1 MERRAWIWFLLLSS
15 IWGASYLL
23 IKIGLR
29 DLSPE
34 MVAFTRIALAA
45 VFLVPFA
52 ASRGELAP
60 LRGKLAILVLLG
72 AVQVAGPFLL
82 ISAGE
87 GAISSSL
94 AGILVATAPL
104 FTALLAL
111 RLDPDERSE
120 GTRLAGVGIGIV
132 GVVALFGLDLT
143 GSGSTVL
150 GGLAVVLAG
159 LGYAFGGFIVKARLR
174 ASPPIGIVAVV
185 MAASALLLLPAAL
198 ATLPSSAPGAGPV
211 AAMAG
216 LGLVGTGIAFVIFY
230 SLIASVGPAK
240 AMLVSYVAPG
250 FAVVYGAVFL
260 SEGITAGK
268 LIGLSLILAGSWLG
282 AGGSREGKS
291 PEIAQPSPELATAA
305 FARSDAATR

>member
-1 MERRAWIWFLLLSS
+1 VDRRSWLWFLLLSS

-45 VFLVPFA
+45 LVLLPFA

-60 LRGKLAILVLLG
+60 LRGHLRVLALLG

-82 ISAGE
+82 ISVAE

-94 AGILVATAPL
+94 AGILVATAPI

-111 RLDPDERSE
+111 RLDRDERSE
-120 GTRLAGVGIGIV
+120 GSRLAGVGIGIV
-132 GVVALFGLDLT
+132 GVAALFGLDLT
-143 GSGSTVL
+143 GSGSMVL

-159 LGYAFGGFIVKARLR
+159 VGYAVGGFVVKSRLR
-174 ASPPIGIVAVV
+174 DAPPIGIVAVV
-185 MAASALLLLPAAL
+185 MGASALLLAPAAL
-198 ATLPSSAPGAGPV
+198 ATLPSSAPALGPV

-216 LGLVGTGIAFVIFY
+216 LGIAGTAIAFVIFY

-240 AMLVSYVAPG
+240 AMLVSYIAPG

-268 LIGLSLILAGSWLG
+268 IIGLSLILAGSWLG
-282 AGGSREGKS
+282 AGGAQ
-291 PEIAQPSPELATAA
+291 PVAAQPSAEASAAA
-305 FARSDAATR
+305 FARSEAATR

>member
-1 MERRAWIWFLLLSS
+1 VDRRSWLWFLLLSS

-45 VFLVPFA
+45 LVLLPFA

-60 LRGKLAILVLLG
+60 LRGHLRVLALLG

-82 ISAGE
+82 ISVAE

-94 AGILVATAPL
+94 AGILVATAPI

-111 RLDPDERSE
+111 RLDRDERSE
-120 GTRLAGVGIGIV
+120 GSRLAGVGIGIV
-132 GVVALFGLDLT
+132 GVAALFGLDLT
-143 GSGSTVL
+143 GSGSMVL

-159 LGYAFGGFIVKARLR
+159 VGYAVGGFVVKSRLR
-174 ASPPIGIVAVV
+174 DAPPIGIVAVV
-185 MAASALLLLPAAL
+185 MGASALLLAPAAL
-198 ATLPSSAPGAGPV
+198 ATLPSSAPALGPV

-216 LGLVGTGIAFVIFY
+216 LGIAGTGIAFVIFY

-240 AMLVSYVAPG
+240 AMLVSYIAPG

-268 LIGLSLILAGSWLG
+268 IIGLSLILAGSWLG
-282 AGGSREGKS
+282 AGGAQ
-291 PEIAQPSPELATAA
+291 PVAAQPSAEASAAA
-305 FARSDAATR
+305 FARSEAATR

>member
-1 MERRAWIWFLLLSS
+1 VDRRSWLWFLLLSS

-34 MVAFTRIALAA
+34 MVAFSRIALAA
-45 VFLVPFA
+45 AFLVPFA
-52 ASRGELAP
+52 ALRGELAP
-60 LRGKLAILVLLG
+60 LRGKLRILVLLG

-94 AGILVATAPL
+94 AGILVATAPI
-104 FTALLAL
+104 FTAILAL
-111 RLDPDERSE
+111 RLDPAERSE
-120 GTRLAGVGIGIV
+120 GSRLAGVAIGIV
-132 GVVALFGLDLT
+132 GVVVLFGLDLT
-143 GSGSTVL
+143 SSGSEVL

-159 LGYAFGGFIVKARLR
+159 LGYAIGGFIVKARLR
-174 ASPPIGIVAVV
+174 EAPPIGIVAVV
-185 MAASALLLLPAAL
+185 MGASALLLAPAAL
-198 ATLPSSAPGAGPV
+198 ATLPSSAPALGPV
-211 AAMAG
+211 AAMLG

-230 SLIASVGPAK
+230 SLIAGVGPAR

-268 LIGLSLILAGSWLG
+268 LIGLALILAGSWLG
-282 AGGSREGKS
+282 AGGRRGSA
-291 PEIAQPSPELATAA
+291 PAQAAQPSPELSTAA
-305 FARSDAATR
+305 FSRSEAATR

>member
-1 MERRAWIWFLLLSS
+1 MDRRSWLWFLLLSS

-45 VFLVPFA
+45 LVLLPFA

-60 LRGKLAILVLLG
+60 LRGHLRVLALLG

-82 ISAGE
+82 ISAAE

-94 AGILVATAPL
+94 AGILVATAPI

-111 RLDPDERSE
+111 RLDRDERSE
-120 GTRLAGVGIGIV
+120 GSRLAGVGIGIV

-143 GSGSTVL
+143 GSGSMVL

-159 LGYAFGGFIVKARLR
+159 VGYAVGGFIVKSRLR
-174 ASPPIGIVAVV
+174 DAPPIGIVAVV
-185 MAASALLLLPAAL
+185 MGASALLLAPAAL
-198 ATLPSSAPGAGPV
+198 ATLPSSAPALGPV
-211 AAMAG
+211 AAMLG
-216 LGLVGTGIAFVIFY
+216 LGIAGTGIAFVIFY

-240 AMLVSYVAPG
+240 AMLVSYIAPG

-268 LIGLSLILAGSWLG
+268 IIGLSLILAGSWLG
-282 AGGSREGKS
+282 AGGAK
-291 PEIAQPSPELATAA
+291 PVVAQPPAEASAAA
-305 FARSDAATR
+305 FARSEAATR

>member
-1 MERRAWIWFLLLSS
+1 VDRRSWLWFLLLSS

-29 DLSPE
+29 DLSAE

-45 VFLVPFA
+45 LVLLPFA

-60 LRGKLAILVLLG
+60 LRGHLRVLALLG

-82 ISAGE
+82 ISVAE

-94 AGILVATAPL
+94 AGILVATAPI

-111 RLDPDERSE
+111 RLDRDERSE
-120 GTRLAGVGIGIV
+120 GSRLAGVGIGIV
-132 GVVALFGLDLT
+132 GVAALFGLDLT
-143 GSGSTVL
+143 GSGSMVL

-159 LGYAFGGFIVKARLR
+159 VGYAVGGFVVKSRLR
-174 ASPPIGIVAVV
+174 DAPPIGIVAVV
-185 MAASALLLLPAAL
+185 MGASALLLAPAAL
-198 ATLPSSAPGAGPV
+198 ATLPSSAPALGPV

-216 LGLVGTGIAFVIFY
+216 LGIAGTGIAFVIFY

-240 AMLVSYVAPG
+240 AMLVSYIAPG

-268 LIGLSLILAGSWLG
+268 IIGLSLILAGSWLG
-282 AGGSREGKS
+282 AGGAQ
-291 PEIAQPSPELATAA
+291 PVAAQPSAEASAAA
-305 FARSDAATR
+305 FARSEAATR

>member
-1 MERRAWIWFLLLSS
+1 VDRRSWLWFLLLSS

-34 MVAFTRIALAA
+34 MVAFSRIALAA
-45 VFLVPFA
+45 AFLVPFA

-60 LRGKLAILVLLG
+60 LRGKIGILVVLG

-94 AGILVATAPL
+94 AGILVATAPI

-120 GTRLAGVGIGIV
+120 GSRLTGVAIGIL
-132 GVVALFGLDLT
+132 GVIALFGLDLT
-143 GSGSTVL
+143 GSGSAVL
-150 GGLAVVLAG
+150 GGLAVVLAS
-159 LGYAFGGFIVKARLR
+159 LGYAIGGFIVKSRLR
-174 ASPPIGIVAVV
+174 ESPPIGIVAVV
-185 MAASALLLLPAAL
+185 MAASALLLAIPAL
-198 ATLPSSAPGAGPV
+198 ATLPSGAPSLGPV
-211 AAMAG
+211 AAMLG
-216 LGLVGTGIAFVIFY
+216 LGLVGTGIAFIIFY
-230 SLIASVGPAK
+230 SLIATVGPAK

-268 LIGLSLILAGSWLG
+268 LIGLALILAGSWLG
-282 AGGSREGKS
+282 AGGARRSE
-291 PEIAQPSPELATAA
+291 PEVAQPSPELSTAA
-305 FARSDAATR
+305 FARSEAATR

>member
-1 MERRAWIWFLLLSS
+1 MDRRSWLWFLLLSS

-45 VFLVPFA
+45 LVLLPFA

-60 LRGKLAILVLLG
+60 LRGHLRVLALLG

-82 ISAGE
+82 ISVAE

-94 AGILVATAPL
+94 AGILVATAPI

-111 RLDPDERSE
+111 RLDRDERSE
-120 GTRLAGVGIGIV
+120 GSRLAGVGIGIV
-132 GVVALFGLDLT
+132 GVAALFGLDLT
-143 GSGSTVL
+143 GSGSMVL

-159 LGYAFGGFIVKARLR
+159 VGYAVGGFVVKSRLR
-174 ASPPIGIVAVV
+174 DAPPIGIVAVV
-185 MAASALLLLPAAL
+185 MGASALLLAPAAL
-198 ATLPSSAPGAGPV
+198 ATLPSSAPALGPV

-216 LGLVGTGIAFVIFY
+216 LGIAGTGIAFVIFY

-240 AMLVSYVAPG
+240 AMLVSYIAPG

-268 LIGLSLILAGSWLG
+268 IIGLSLILAGSWLG
-282 AGGSREGKS
+282 AGGAQ
-291 PEIAQPSPELATAA
+291 PVAAQPSAEASAAA
-305 FARSDAATR
+305 FARSEAATR

>member
-1 MERRAWIWFLLLSS
+1 MSRRAWIWFLLLSS

-45 VFLVPFA
+45 LFLVPFA

-60 LRGKLAILVLLG
+60 LRGKLGILVILG
-72 AVQVAGPFLL
+72 AVQVAAPFLL

-94 AGILVATAPL
+94 AGILVATAPI

-111 RLDPDERSE
+111 RLDADERSE
-120 GTRLAGVGIGIV
+120 GSRLAGVAIGIV

-143 GSGSTVL
+143 GSGSEVL

-159 LGYAFGGFIVKARLR
+159 FGYAVGGFIVKSRLR
-174 ASPPIGIVAVV
+174 EAPPIGIVAVV
-185 MAASALLLLPAAL
+185 MAASALLLAPAAL
-198 ATLPSSAPGAGPV
+198 ATLPSSAPSAGPV

-216 LGLVGTGIAFVIFY
+216 LGLVGTGIAFIIFY

-282 AGGSREGKS
+282 AGGRQASAVADAPQS
-291 PEIAQPSPELATAA
+291 SPELSAA
-305 FARSDAATR
+305 ALARSEAATR